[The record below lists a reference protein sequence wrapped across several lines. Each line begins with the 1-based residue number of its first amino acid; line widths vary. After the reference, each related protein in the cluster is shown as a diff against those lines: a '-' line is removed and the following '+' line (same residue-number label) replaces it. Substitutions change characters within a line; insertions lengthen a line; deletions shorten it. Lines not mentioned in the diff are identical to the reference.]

1 MKSEEYVKKVY
12 VSKSVGPHN
21 RGRPHARWK
30 GRVKS
35 TCVRGATTRQ
45 GLDQAKKECL
55 DRER

>member
-1 MKSEEYVKKVY
+1 MKKVY
-12 VSKSVGPHN
+12 VSKSAGPHN

-35 TCVRGATTRQ
+35 TCVRGATTGQ